1 MSVPTVAK
9 PSNPNV
15 LTNSTVQTNAAQK
28 KRSLKMELSIN
39 LNLLSLLLVSLTLL
53 SLLASLWIVLMVK
66 RMFWGSWIQSRRME
80 KQLLEEWP
88 QTPPEAKFG
97 NVDVSPDIQNIKD
110 QIGKLEDLTQDE
122 IEWARER
129 GALDVEEIVEMVE
142 ANKRGEL

>member
-1 MSVPTVAK
+1 MSVSTVDK
-9 PSNPNV
+9 PSNPNALINFFV
-15 LTNSTVQTNAAQK
+15 LMNAAQK

-39 LNLLSLLLVSLTLL
+39 LNLLNLLLVSLSLL
-53 SLLASLWIVLMVK
+53 SLVTSMWIVLMVK
-66 RMFWGSWIQSRRME
+66 RTFWNSWIQSRRTE

-88 QTPPEAKFG
+88 QTAPEAKFG
-97 NVDVSPDIQNIKD
+97 NVDVSPDILEIKS

>member
-1 MSVPTVAK
+1 
-9 PSNPNV
+9 
-15 LTNSTVQTNAAQK
+15 
-28 KRSLKMELSIN
+28 
-39 LNLLSLLLVSLTLL
+39 
-53 SLLASLWIVLMVK
+53 
-66 RMFWGSWIQSRRME
+66 ME